1 LHPLKTMQEMRRL
14 TLTLSRVRT
23 RACAWLALGLMAFGT
38 LAPLVTGALV
48 PAPAHGIEVCSSSG
62 PRTVLAD
69 ATGAQ
74 ASGDMALDAWPAGQ
88 SSAPA
93 DSPPPGAGPGMHCA
107 LCLLSHGGL
116 APPPAAALFTLA
128 RAMPPALAWAPQA
141 APLYGAH
148 QGAAAPRGP
157 PLAA

>member
-1 LHPLKTMQEMRRL
+1 MHGMLRL
-14 TLTLSRVRT
+14 AFTLTRLGS
-23 RACAWLALGLMAFGT
+23 RACAWLVMGLMAFAT
-38 LAPLVTGALV
+38 LAPLVTWALV
-48 PAPAHGIEVCSSSG
+48 PAPAHGIQVCTSSG

-74 ASGDMALDAWPAGQ
+74 AGGDMALDAWPAGQ
-88 SSAPA
+88 SNAPG

-116 APPPAAALFTLA
+116 APPPAAALFALA
-128 RAMPPALAWAPQA
+128 RALPPALAWAPQA
-141 APLYGAH
+141 APVYGAH

>member
-1 LHPLKTMQEMRRL
+1 MHRMLLPTRTVKRLRR
-14 TLTLSRVRT
+14 

-38 LAPLVTGALV
+38 LAPLGTWAIV

-69 ATGAQ
+69 FTGEQ
-74 ASGDMALDAWPAGQ
+74 ASGDIALGASPSGQ
-88 SSAPA
+88 SGAPA
-93 DSPPPGAGPGMHCA
+93 DIPPPGARPGMHCA

-116 APPPAAALFTLA
+116 APPSAAALFALA
-128 RAMPPALAWAPQA
+128 RALPLALAWAPQA
-141 APLYGAH
+141 APVYGAH
-148 QGAAAPRGP
+148 QGVAAPRGP

>member
-1 LHPLKTMQEMRRL
+1 MQEMRHL
-14 TLTLSRVRT
+14 TLTLSRLRT

-48 PAPAHGIEVCSSSG
+48 PASAHGMEVCSSSG
-62 PRTVLAD
+62 PRTVLANAVGDRAGDSLAFAAEPGAESGAPRD
-69 ATGAQ
+69 AP
-74 ASGDMALDAWPAGQ
+74 L
-88 SSAPA
+88 
-93 DSPPPGAGPGMHCA
+93 PGAGPGMHCA

-116 APPPAAALFTLA
+116 APPPAAALFALA

-141 APLYGAH
+141 APVYGAH